1 MKSSDSQS
9 RTVFGGYQSHNLR
22 GDFNKTSDFS
32 CRGNGGLEK
41 NQKKIKINKK
51 IKTD

>member
-22 GDFNKTSDFS
+22 VDFNKTYDFS
-32 CRGNGGLEK
+32 CKGNGGLEK
-41 NQKKIKINKK
+41 KCKKINKEENQN
-51 IKTD
+51 

>member
-22 GDFNKTSDFS
+22 GDFNQTSLE
-32 CRGNGGLEK
+32 GMGGLK
-41 NQKKIKINKK
+41 LKKEKINKK